1 MTGATGYI
9 GGRLA
14 PRLAAEGHDVRCV
27 VRDPAKMRD
36 IPWAQQVEIVAGDVL
51 DEDSMRRACEGADV
65 LYYLVHSLSEHG
77 FAAVDRRAA
86 LITAQAAREAGV
98 SRIVYLGG
106 MHPEGV
112 ELSEHLASRAEVGEI
127 FLRSGVPTAVLQAAV
142 ILGSGS
148 ASFEMLRYLTERLP
162 VMLTPSWVHHRVQP
176 IAIRDVLHYLVKA
189 VTLPPEINRT
199 FDIGGPDVLTY
210 LEMMEGFAEVA
221 GLPRRTMLPVPVLT
235 PRLSSHWV
243 NLVTP
248 VPRSTAVPLIDS
260 LVHEV
265 VAAEHDIDQFVAPP
279 EGGLTDFHRAV
290 SLALQRISSGQVET
304 RWSGANA
311 PYAPSDPLPSDPA
324 WAGGTVYTDSRER
337 HASASAEHVWHVVTG
352 IGGERGWYSFPLG
365 WWARGVMDRLVGGVG
380 LRRGRRDAD
389 SLKVGDALDWWRVEE
404 CVDEGVSRLDPD
416 ETALAPGE
424 RLLRLRAE
432 MKAPGLAWL
441 ELRVAPTEDGSIY
454 RQRAIFF
461 PHGLAGHA
469 YWYVIAPFHAL
480 VFGGMERRIVGA
492 AERVERGEDP
502 DPRRAWWP
510 ACATGAHAA
519 TPSAPAPCCARGPD
533 PPGPAQ
539 PGLPTSG
546 AGGVQRRDG
555 VAVELE
561 GRGPA
566 VLREVIQRAGA
577 RDGQHHRAALQQPRQ
592 RDLAGVAPSASAARA
607 AAWPGSA
614 SCRRRPGPTG

>member
-1 MTGATGYI
+1 MVTGATGYI

-27 VRDPAKMRD
+27 VRSPGKMRD
-36 IPWAQQVEIVAGDVL
+36 VPWAADVEVVEGDVL
-51 DEDSMRRACEGADV
+51 DEESMRRACQGADV
-65 LYYLVHSLSEHG
+65 LYYLVHSLSEQG

-86 LITAQAAREAGV
+86 MISAQAAREAGV

-106 MHPEGV
+106 MHPEGLDPND
-112 ELSEHLASRAEVGEI
+112 LSEHLASRAEVGEI
-127 FLRSGVPTAVLQAAV
+127 FLRSGVPTVVLQAAV

-176 IAIRDVLHYLVKA
+176 IAIRDVLHYLVRA
-189 VTLPPEINRT
+189 VTVPAEVNRT

-210 LEMMEGFAEVA
+210 LQMMEGFAEVA
-221 GLPRRTMLPVPVLT
+221 ELPKRTMLPVPVLT

-260 LVHEV
+260 LIHEV
-265 VAAEHDIDQFVAPP
+265 VAQEHDIDRFVAQP
-279 EGGLTDFHRAV
+279 EGGLTGFHRAV
-290 SLALQRISSGQVET
+290 ELALQRISSGQVET

-311 PYAPSDPLPSDPA
+311 GYAPSDPLPSDPE
-324 WAGGTVYTDSRER
+324 WAGGTVYTDVRER
-337 HASASAEHVWHVVTG
+337 PSSASVEHVWDVVTG

-404 CVDEGVSRLDPD
+404 CLDERSTDRRDAVGL
-416 ETALAPGE
+416 ELAEGE

-441 ELRVAPTEDGSIY
+441 ELRVAPTEDGSTY

-469 YWYVIAPFHAL
+469 YWWVIAPFHVL
-480 VFGGMERRIVGA
+480 VFGGMERRIVAA

-502 DPRRAWWP
+502 EPPHGLLARLKDRRA
-510 ACATGAHAA
+510 
-519 TPSAPAPCCARGPD
+519 
-533 PPGPAQ
+533 
-539 PGLPTSG
+539 
-546 AGGVQRRDG
+546 RRD
-555 VAVELE
+555 AE
-561 GRGPA
+561 
-566 VLREVIQRAGA
+566 RARPVRVGA
-577 RDGQHHRAALQQPRQ
+577 
-592 RDLAGVAPSASAARA
+592 
-607 AAWPGSA
+607 
-614 SCRRRPGPTG
+614 

>member
-1 MTGATGYI
+1 VRCVVTGATGYI

-14 PRLAAEGHDVRCV
+14 PRLAAEGHEVRCV
-27 VRDPAKMRD
+27 VRTPEKMRD
-36 IPWAQQVEIVAGDVL
+36 VPWAQQVEIVRGDVL
-51 DEDSMRRACEGADV
+51 DEESMRAACRGADV
-65 LYYLVHSLSEHG
+65 LYYLVHSLSESG
-77 FAAVDRRAA
+77 FAAVDRQAA
-86 LITAQAAREAGV
+86 MISAQAAREAGV

-112 ELSEHLASRAEVGEI
+112 ELSEHLASRTEVGEI
-127 FLRSGVPTAVLQAAV
+127 FLRSGVPTVVLQAAV

-176 IAIRDVLHYLVKA
+176 IAIRDVLHYLVRA

-210 LEMMEGFAEVA
+210 LQMMEGFAEVA
-221 GLPRRTMLPVPVLT
+221 ELPRRTMLPVPVLT

-260 LVHEV
+260 LIHEV
-265 VAAEHDIDQFVAPP
+265 VAGEHDIDRFIAQP
-279 EGGLTDFHRAV
+279 ESGLTDFRRAV
-290 SLALQRISSGQVET
+290 TLALQRIRNGQVET

-311 PYAPSDPLPSDPA
+311 SYAPADPLPSDPS
-324 WAGGTVYTDSRER
+324 WAGGSVYSDERER
-337 HASASAEHVWHVVTG
+337 ASSASAEHVWDVVTG

-365 WWARGVMDRLVGGVG
+365 WWARGVLDRLAGGVG

-389 SLKVGDALDWWRVEE
+389 FLKVGDALDWWRVEE
-404 CVDEGVSRLDPD
+404 CVDSDADDDVRGGLD
-416 ETALAPGE
+416 LADGE

-441 ELRVAPTEDGSIY
+441 ELRVAPDGTGSRY

-469 YWYVIAPFHAL
+469 YWWVIAPFHVL
-480 VFGGMERRIVGA
+480 VFGGMERRIVAA
-492 AERVERGEDP
+492 AERVERGETPEPPTGPFARLRD
-502 DPRRAWWP
+502 RR
-510 ACATGAHAA
+510 T
-519 TPSAPAPCCARGPD
+519 
-533 PPGPAQ
+533 
-539 PGLPTSG
+539 
-546 AGGVQRRDG
+546 
-555 VAVELE
+555 
-561 GRGPA
+561 
-566 VLREVIQRAGA
+566 
-577 RDGQHHRAALQQPRQ
+577 Q
-592 RDLAGVAPSASAARA
+592 RDAARA
-607 AAWPGSA
+607 
-614 SCRRRPGPTG
+614 RPSVVRTVS

>member
-1 MTGATGYI
+1 MRCVVTGATGYI

-14 PRLAAEGHDVRCV
+14 PRLAAEGHEVRCV

-36 IPWAQQVEIVAGDVL
+36 TPWAQQVEIVAGDVL
-51 DEDSMRRACEGADV
+51 DEESMRRACEGADV

-86 LITAQAAREAGV
+86 LISAQAAREAGV

-112 ELSEHLASRAEVGEI
+112 ELSEHLASRAEVGET
-127 FLRSGVPTAVLQAAV
+127 FLRSGVPTVILQAAV

-221 GLPRRTMLPVPVLT
+221 QLPRRTMLPVPVLT

-279 EGGLTDFHRAV
+279 EGGLTGFQRAV

-311 PYAPSDPLPSDPA
+311 TYAPSDPLPSDPA

-502 DPRRAWWP
+502 DPPTGVVARLRDRR
-510 ACATGAHAA
+510 
-519 TPSAPAPCCARGPD
+519 S
-533 PPGPAQ
+533 
-539 PGLPTSG
+539 
-546 AGGVQRRDG
+546 RRD
-555 VAVELE
+555 AE
-561 GRGPA
+561 RARP
-566 VLREVIQRAGA
+566 VLR
-577 RDGQHHRAALQQPRQ
+577 
-592 RDLAGVAPSASAARA
+592 
-607 AAWPGSA
+607 
-614 SCRRRPGPTG
+614 TGT

>member
-1 MTGATGYI
+1 MVTGATGYI

-27 VRDPAKMRD
+27 VRRPEKMRD
-36 IPWAQQVEIVAGDVL
+36 VPWAEQVEIVQGDVL
-51 DEDSMRRACEGADV
+51 DEESMRRACEGADV
-65 LYYLVHSLSEHG
+65 LYYLVHSLSEQG

-86 LITAQAAREAGV
+86 MISAQAAREAGV
-98 SRIVYLGG
+98 SRVVYLGG
-106 MHPEGV
+106 MHPEV
-112 ELSEHLASRAEVGEI
+112 DDPNELSEHLASRAEVGEI
-127 FLRSGVPTAVLQAAV
+127 FLRSGVPTVVLQAAV

-176 IAIRDVLHYLVKA
+176 IAIRDVLHYLVR
-189 VTLPPEINRT
+189 VVHVPPEVNRT

-210 LEMMEGFAEVA
+210 LQMMEGFAQVA
-221 GLPRRTMLPVPVLT
+221 ELPKRTMLPVPVLT

-260 LVHEV
+260 LIHEV
-265 VAAEHDIDQFVAPP
+265 VAAEHDIDTFVDQP
-279 EGGLTDFHRAV
+279 EGGLTGFHRAV
-290 SLALQRISSGQVET
+290 ALALQRVSSGQVET

-311 PYAPSDPLPSDPA
+311 SYAPSDPLPSDPE
-324 WAGGTVYTDSRER
+324 WAGGTVYTDIRER
-337 HASASAEHVWHVVTG
+337 TSTASAEHVWDVVTG

-404 CVDEGVSRLDPD
+404 CLDERSTDRRDAVGLDLT
-416 ETALAPGE
+416 EGE

-441 ELRVAPTEDGSIY
+441 ELRVAPSGDGSVY

-469 YWYVIAPFHAL
+469 YWWVIAPFHVL
-480 VFGGMERRIVGA
+480 VFGGMERRIVAA
-492 AERVERGEDP
+492 AERVERGGDP
-502 DPRRAWWP
+502 EPPHGLLATLRDRRA
-510 ACATGAHAA
+510 
-519 TPSAPAPCCARGPD
+519 
-533 PPGPAQ
+533 
-539 PGLPTSG
+539 
-546 AGGVQRRDG
+546 
-555 VAVELE
+555 
-561 GRGPA
+561 
-566 VLREVIQRAGA
+566 
-577 RDGQHHRAALQQPRQ
+577 Q
-592 RDLAGVAPSASAARA
+592 RDAERARPMLSAGHAGR
-607 AAWPGSA
+607 
-614 SCRRRPGPTG
+614 

>member
-1 MTGATGYI
+1 VVTGATGYI

-14 PRLAAEGHDVRCV
+14 PRLAAEGHAVRCV
-27 VRDPAKMRD
+27 VRNPGKVRD
-36 IPWAQQVEIVAGDVL
+36 VPWAEQVEIVQGDVL
-51 DEDSMRRACEGADV
+51 DEESMRRACRGADV

-86 LITAQAAREAGV
+86 MISAQAAREAGV

-106 MHPEGV
+106 MHPDGV

-127 FLRSGVPTAVLQAAV
+127 FLRSGVPTVVLQAAV

-162 VMLTPSWVHHRVQP
+162 LMLTPSWVHHRVQP
-176 IAIRDVLHYLVKA
+176 IAIRDVLHYLVRV
-189 VTLPPEINRT
+189 VTVPSEVNRT

-210 LEMMEGFAEVA
+210 LQMMEGFAEVA
-221 GLPRRTMLPVPVLT
+221 ELPRRTMLPVPVLT

-248 VPRSTAVPLIDS
+248 VPRSIAVPLIDS

-265 VAAEHDIDQFVAPP
+265 VATEHDIDRFVAPP
-279 EGGLTDFHRAV
+279 EEGLTGFHRAV
-290 SLALQRISSGQVET
+290 ALALHRIRSGQVET

-311 PYAPSDPLPSDPA
+311 SYAPSDPLPSDPS
-324 WAGGTVYTDSRER
+324 WAGGTVYTDVRER
-337 HASASAEHVWHVVTG
+337 RSTASAEHVWHVVTG

-404 CVDEGVSRLDPD
+404 CLDERSGHRDGGP
-416 ETALAPGE
+416 EMAPGE

-441 ELRVAPTEDGSIY
+441 ELRVAPDGTGAVY

-469 YWYVIAPFHAL
+469 YWWVIAPFHVL
-480 VFGGMERRIVGA
+480 VFGGMERRIVAA
-492 AERVERGEDP
+492 AERVERGDDP
-502 DPRRAWWP
+502 E
-510 ACATGAHAA
+510 
-519 TPSAPAPCCARGPD
+519 
-533 PPGPAQ
+533 PPTRC
-539 PGLPTSG
+539 GL
-546 AGGVQRRDG
+546 
-555 VAVELE
+555 
-561 GRGPA
+561 
-566 VLREVIQRAGA
+566 
-577 RDGQHHRAALQQPRQ
+577 
-592 RDLAGVAPSASAARA
+592 
-607 AAWPGSA
+607 
-614 SCRRRPGPTG
+614 RPGEQKSVLEH

>member
-1 MTGATGYI
+1 MCHPEGSAGVWSGVCTPPPARPGTPALRPAARVGGRHDRRVRCVVTGATGYI

-27 VRDPAKMRD
+27 VRRPEKMRD
-36 IPWAQQVEIVAGDVL
+36 VPWAEQVEIVAGDVL
-51 DEDSMRRACEGADV
+51 DEESMRRACRGADV
-65 LYYLVHSLSEHG
+65 LYYLVHSLSERG
-77 FAAVDRRAA
+77 FATVDRRAA
-86 LITAQAAREAGV
+86 MISAQAAREAGV
-98 SRIVYLGG
+98 SRVVYLGG
-106 MHPEGV
+106 MHPEV
-112 ELSEHLASRAEVGEI
+112 SDPEELSEHLASRAEVGEI
-127 FLRSGVPTAVLQAAV
+127 FLRSGVPTVVLQAAV

-176 IAIRDVLHYLVKA
+176 IAIRDVLHYLVR
-189 VTLPPEINRT
+189 VVHVPPEVNRT

-210 LEMMEGFAEVA
+210 LQMMEGFAEVA
-221 GLPRRTMLPVPVLT
+221 ELPRRTMLPVPVLT

-265 VAAEHDIDQFVAPP
+265 VASEHDIDRFVDPP
-279 EGGLTDFHRAV
+279 EGGLTGFHRAV
-290 SLALQRISSGQVET
+290 ALALQRVRSGQVET

-311 PYAPSDPLPSDPA
+311 SYAPSDPLPSDPS
-324 WAGGTVYTDSRER
+324 WAGGTVYTDIRER
-337 HASASAEHVWHVVTG
+337 TSTASVEHVWDVVTG

-404 CVDEGVSRLDPD
+404 CLDGSSTDATEP
-416 ETALAPGE
+416 ELAPGE

-441 ELRVAPTEDGSIY
+441 ELRVAPTEGGSVY
-454 RQRAIFF
+454 HQRAVFF

-469 YWYVIAPFHAL
+469 YWWVIAPFHVL
-480 VFGGMERRIVGA
+480 VFGGMERRIVAA
-492 AERVERGEDP
+492 AERVERGADP
-502 DPRRAWWP
+502 EPPYGVLATIRDRRA
-510 ACATGAHAA
+510 
-519 TPSAPAPCCARGPD
+519 
-533 PPGPAQ
+533 
-539 PGLPTSG
+539 
-546 AGGVQRRDG
+546 RRD
-555 VAVELE
+555 AE
-561 GRGPA
+561 RGT
-566 VLREVIQRAGA
+566 
-577 RDGQHHRAALQQPRQ
+577 
-592 RDLAGVAPSASAARA
+592 
-607 AAWPGSA
+607 
-614 SCRRRPGPTG
+614 RR